1 MMNLLE
7 HLGEAT
13 ELMGP
18 ECEELCQLTVD
29 RHVGKSCLARCAK
42 MKGMT

>member
-1 MMNLLE
+1 MMNLVE
-7 HLGEAT
+7 HPGEAT
-13 ELMGP
+13 ELMEP

-29 RHVGKSCLARCAK
+29 RHVGKTCLTRCAK